1 MRITF
6 DEVTAT
12 DLMEFNELMLSLI
25 KSEEKAKKKLKKA
38 EEEPKVRK
46 KPGPKPKYKAKEKLD
61 RGRIQAL
68 YEGRWSVEKIADDI
82 GASVED
88 VKDILEDELKLK

>member
-6 DEVTAT
+6 EDITAT

-46 KPGPKPKYKAKEKLD
+46 EPGPKPKYKAKEKLD

-88 VKDILEDELKLK
+88 VNDILQDELKLK